1 MLLKVG
7 MDGLHLKAC
16 LQENARQEDIQ
27 ERERRTQALVKAEIG
42 RQRRASAV
50 TWGIAKSKAAQNAS
64 ASRMAQ
70 LEADF
75 QAVQAATGD
84 HAHQG

>member
-1 MLLKVG
+1 M
-7 MDGLHLKAC
+7 
-16 LQENARQEDIQ
+16 

-42 RQRRASAV
+42 TRHRASAV

-84 HAHQG
+84 LWPPCKIL